1 MPALVAAFDA
11 HASAGECTGVL
22 RVAHG
27 DAYDPF
33 GGVMERP

>member
-1 MPALVAAFDA
+1 MPALVAALDA
-11 HASAGECTGVL
+11 QASLGECTGVL

-33 GGVMERP
+33 GGAMEHP